1 MKVCLIKEL
10 QKPSGN
16 ILPVGT
22 MIKVTKERADE
33 LAAGGYIAGNEA
45 PKEAPKEEEAPA
57 QKRKRVTRKKA

>member
-1 MKVCLIKEL
+1 MKVTLIKEL

-33 LAAGGYIAGNEA
+33 LAAGGFIAGN
-45 PKEAPKEEEAPA
+45 EAPKEEEAPA
-57 QKRKRVTRKKA
+57 QKRKRITRKKA